1 MSPEA
6 SSLEFVTFHVSIAME
21 AAVHP
26 NQMLEHAEYLSM
38 IQMMFASARLFHG
51 DATGVVLTDED
62 TQFESTMGP
71 GVQICRNE
79 MDKRSLM
86 LERTRA
92 QLRYVQASRF
102 ERPVVILDSDILINS
117 PLTPLLQQEFD
128 VALTWRENDSMPING
143 GFLILNNTR
152 PDVVKRFFAR
162 FADVYRTVY
171 PDKAA
176 WYGDQMALRDCL
188 GLNLAEMRERS
199 IVDVDG
205 CRFLLLPCETYN
217 FSPDNRYAEICTPL
231 SDKVVLH
238 FKGERKRLMEPFWRC
253 WLSPRASC
261 APWAELS
268 ASRDRDSL
276 RLQAE
281 AEKQDNGEAEGE
293 AG

>member
-1 MSPEA
+1 
-6 SSLEFVTFHVSIAME
+6 ME

-51 DATGVVLTDED
+51 DSTGVVLTDED

-102 ERPVVILDSDILINS
+102 ERPMVILDSDILINS
-117 PLTPLLQQEFD
+117 PLTPLLHREFD

-143 GFLILNNTR
+143 GFMILNNPR
-152 PDVVKRFFAR
+152 PEVVKRFFAR
-162 FADVYRTVY
+162 FADIYRTEY
-171 PDKAA
+171 PGQAA
-176 WYGDQMALRDCL
+176 WFGDQMALRDCL
-188 GLNLAEMRERS
+188 GLNLGEMSERS
-199 IVDVDG
+199 IVDIDG
-205 CRFLLLPCETYN
+205 CRFLLLPCETHN
-217 FSPDNRYAEICTPL
+217 FSPDNQYAEICTPL

-253 WLSPRASC
+253 WLSPRASR
-261 APWAELS
+261 APLDELS
-268 ASRDRDSL
+268 AIRDRNNL
-276 RLQAE
+276 WLQAE
-281 AEKQDNGEAEGE
+281 LEKRAKGGAEGE